1 MERPTKLSG
10 EQKKYIE
17 YLENKLEKFSS
28 KKTGIGAYLTI
39 KKIVDDTNK
48 LVNQGINVD
57 DAEGKTHNVDLIS
70 EDALMSKDDKTFD
83 RIFKFIDK
91 LPTYT
96 SELATME
103 EMFSEEDIE
112 READIIKGKFSVEN
126 IMLNNG

>member
-1 MERPTKLSG
+1 VERPNKISG
-10 EQKKYIE
+10 EQGKYIE
-17 YLENKLEKFSS
+17 YLEAKLEKFSS

-48 LVNQGINVD
+48 LVNQGINIE
-57 DAEGKTHNVDLIS
+57 DAEGNNNNVDLIS

-96 SELATME
+96 AELETME
-103 EMFSEEDIE
+103 ERFSEEDI
-112 READIIKGKFSVEN
+112 RKEAEIIKGEFSVEN
-126 IMLNNG
+126 IMMNNG